1 MLIYKIT
8 KGQTMKT
15 LKNMILATVA
25 SSLVFFSANAG
36 EMSID
41 GSIEMAHTV
50 NDGETGNPLG
60 MENEMTMSA
69 ATELDN
75 GVAVSYKMTLDANA
89 FDDEEISFATD
100 YGTIALTSTGSPMDA
115 NDNIT
120 PTVFEEAEYGAATGY
135 LDTSALAGN
144 GSMLIRYG
152 NTFMGVGID
161 ASYTPR
167 YGSGDGSDDG
177 SASATTGSAYGK
189 VYEVALSAVPLD
201 GAKIT
206 VGYGLAER
214 DALNLDDGETGL
226 VALSYAYGPI
236 SVGAQKSLVS
246 YGNIGKAR
254 ATGTNWV
261 KNTNMGISYS
271 VNDQLS
277 VSYQETTSQK
287 SSTSVLNPILKGSM
301 SNTVELEADTISVGY
316 TIGGMSIKYAESD
329 VDNDTYATGTKGSKN
344 TLSVGIAY

>member
-1 MLIYKIT
+1 
-8 KGQTMKT
+8 MKT

-100 YGTIALTSTGSPMDA
+100 YGNIALTSTGSPLDA

-120 PTVFEEAEYGAATGY
+120 PTVFEEAEYGAGTGY

-144 GSMLIRYG
+144 GAMLIRYG

-236 SVGAQKSLVS
+236 SVGAQKTILN
-246 YGNIGKAR
+246 YGNAGKAR

-261 KNTNMGISYS
+261 KNLNVGISYS

-277 VSYQETTSQK
+277 VSYQETTSQR
-287 SSTSVLNPILKGSM
+287 SATSVVNPILKGSM
-301 SNTVELEADTISVGY
+301 NNTVELEADTISVGY

-329 VDNDTYATGTKGSKN
+329 VDNDTYSTGTKGSK
-344 TLSVGIAY
+344 THEGLVLLTS

>member
-1 MLIYKIT
+1 
-8 KGQTMKT
+8 MKT

-100 YGTIALTSTGSPMDA
+100 YGNIALTSTGSPLDA

-120 PTVFEEAEYGAATGY
+120 PTVFEEAEYGAGTGY
-135 LDTSALAGN
+135 LDSSALAGN
-144 GSMLIRYG
+144 GAMLIRYG

-236 SVGAQKSLVS
+236 SVGAQKTILN
-246 YGNIGKAR
+246 YGNAGKAR

-261 KNTNMGISYS
+261 KNLNVGISYS

-277 VSYQETTSQK
+277 VSYQETTSQR
-287 SSTSVLNPILKGSM
+287 SATSVVNPILKGSM
-301 SNTVELEADTISVGY
+301 NNTVELEADTISVGY

-329 VDNDTYATGTKGSKN
+329 VDNDTYSTGTKGSKN

>member
-1 MLIYKIT
+1 
-8 KGQTMKT
+8 MKT
-15 LKNMILATVA
+15 LKNMIFATLA

-100 YGTIALTSTGSPMDA
+100 YGNIALTSTGSPLDA

-120 PTVFEEAEYGAATGY
+120 PTVFEEAEYGAGTGY
-135 LDTSALAGN
+135 LDSSALAGN
-144 GSMLIRYG
+144 GAMLIRYG

-236 SVGAQKSLVS
+236 SVGAQKTILN
-246 YGNIGKAR
+246 YGNAGKAR

-261 KNTNMGISYS
+261 KNLNMGISYS

-277 VSYQETTSQK
+277 VSYQETTSQR
-287 SSTSVLNPILKGSM
+287 SATSVVNPILKGSM
-301 SNTVELEADTISVGY
+301 NNTVELEADTISVGY

-329 VDNDTYATGTKGSKN
+329 VDNDTYSTGTKGSKN

>member
-1 MLIYKIT
+1 
-8 KGQTMKT
+8 
-15 LKNMILATVA
+15 
-25 SSLVFFSANAG
+25 
-36 EMSID
+36 
-41 GSIEMAHTV
+41 
-50 NDGETGNPLG
+50 

-100 YGTIALTSTGSPMDA
+100 YGNIALTSTGSPLDA

-120 PTVFEEAEYGAATGY
+120 PTVFEEAEYGAGTGY
-135 LDTSALAGN
+135 LDSSALAGN
-144 GSMLIRYG
+144 GAMLIRYG

-236 SVGAQKSLVS
+236 SVGAQKTILN
-246 YGNIGKAR
+246 YGNAGKAR

-261 KNTNMGISYS
+261 KNLNMGISYS

-277 VSYQETTSQK
+277 VSYQETTSQR
-287 SSTSVLNPILKGSM
+287 SATSVVNPILKGSM
-301 SNTVELEADTISVGY
+301 NNTVELEADTISVGY

-329 VDNDTYATGTKGSKN
+329 VDNDTYSTGTKGSKN

>member
-1 MLIYKIT
+1 
-8 KGQTMKT
+8 MKT
-15 LKNMILATVA
+15 LKSMILATVA

-100 YGTIALTSTGSPMDA
+100 YGNIALTSTGSPLDA

-120 PTVFEEAEYGAATGY
+120 PTVFEEAEYGAGTGY
-135 LDTSALAGN
+135 LDSSALAGN
-144 GSMLIRYG
+144 GAMLIRYG

-236 SVGAQKSLVS
+236 SVGAQKTILN
-246 YGNIGKAR
+246 YGNAGKAR

-261 KNTNMGISYS
+261 KNLNMGISYS

-277 VSYQETTSQK
+277 VSYQETTSQR
-287 SSTSVLNPILKGSM
+287 SATSVVNPILKGSM
-301 SNTVELEADTISVGY
+301 NNTVELEADTISVGY

-329 VDNDTYATGTKGSKN
+329 VDNDTYSTGTKGSKN

>member
-1 MLIYKIT
+1 
-8 KGQTMKT
+8 
-15 LKNMILATVA
+15 
-25 SSLVFFSANAG
+25 
-36 EMSID
+36 MSID

-100 YGTIALTSTGSPMDA
+100 YGNIALTSTGSPLDA

-120 PTVFEEAEYGAATGY
+120 PTVFEEAEYGAGTGY
-135 LDTSALAGN
+135 LDSSALAGN
-144 GSMLIRYG
+144 GAMLIRYG

-236 SVGAQKSLVS
+236 SVGAQKTILN
-246 YGNIGKAR
+246 YGNAGKAR

-261 KNTNMGISYS
+261 KNLNMGISYS

-277 VSYQETTSQK
+277 VSYQETTSQR
-287 SSTSVLNPILKGSM
+287 SATSVVNPILKGSM
-301 SNTVELEADTISVGY
+301 NNTVELEADTISVGY

-329 VDNDTYATGTKGSKN
+329 VDNDTYSTGTKGSKN

>member
-1 MLIYKIT
+1 
-8 KGQTMKT
+8 MKT

-100 YGTIALTSTGSPMDA
+100 YGNIALTSTGSPLDA

-120 PTVFEEAEYGAATGY
+120 PTVFEEAEYGAGTGY
-135 LDTSALAGN
+135 LDSSALAGN
-144 GSMLIRYG
+144 GAMLIRYG

-236 SVGAQKSLVS
+236 SVGAQKTILN
-246 YGNIGKAR
+246 YGNAGKAR

-261 KNTNMGISYS
+261 KNLNMGISYS

-277 VSYQETTSQK
+277 VSYQETTSQR
-287 SSTSVLNPILKGSM
+287 SATSVVNPILKGSM

-329 VDNDTYATGTKGSKN
+329 VDNDTYSTGTKGSKN